1 MRNQGTTSVMTG
13 ALACALVLGACS
25 GESESSGKTD
35 PKAALATRGRSVY
48 MAYCI
53 ACHNADPTKPGG
65 LGPPT
70 AGASREL
77 LEAKVLRG
85 EYPPGYLPLRDT
97 NAMIP
102 LPHLEGEIE
111 ALTVFLA
118 QAGR

>member
-1 MRNQGTTSVMTG
+1 MRNKSTTSVMAG
-13 ALACALVLGACS
+13 ALGCALLLCACS
-25 GESESSGKTD
+25 GESESSAETD
-35 PKAALATRGRSVY
+35 PEAALATRGRSVY

-53 ACHNADPTKPGG
+53 ACHHPDPTKPGG
-65 LGPPT
+65 LGPPN

-111 ALTVFLA
+111 ALTIFLA